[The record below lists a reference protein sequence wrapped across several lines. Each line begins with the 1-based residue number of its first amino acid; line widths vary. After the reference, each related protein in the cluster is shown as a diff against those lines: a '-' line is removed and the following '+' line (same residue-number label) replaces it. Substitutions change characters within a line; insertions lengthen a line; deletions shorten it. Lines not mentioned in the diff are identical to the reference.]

1 MNKELQIKALLLDL
15 ETKLDKNHNPYFRIS
30 LQGLT
35 NRYFYAFSN
44 SLPATAFKSLTD
56 TPHNFINR
64 QVLITYQELT
74 NKDNQGTFFKVKE
87 IKIV

>member
-15 ETKLDKNHNPYFRIS
+15 ESKTDKNNNPYFRIS

-44 SLPATAFKSLTD
+44 SLPENTFKSLAN
-56 TPHNFINR
+56 TPNFINR

-74 NKDNQGTFFKVKE
+74 NKDTKGTFYKVKQIE
-87 IKIV
+87 IT